1 MQKNTTAI
9 KDFFKSIDVNLDK
22 EEWFIWPPDVFAITS
37 LLLKRT
43 GAYIFTIMPPEKW
56 PSDIKWHDNLREAA
70 NQWHKWVLGIKG
82 ADPFFLKKVVSKINE
97 LSDITIEDVIL
108 LVEENSSAGNNENTK
123 FDTKSVWDIC
133 EAVLTLHV
141 LADEACAGFGIPGL
155 DAPINGEESLWY
167 SHQKSMYA
175 LANTLLTCTGSLS
188 LLPTH
193 QIRVLPKLTKPKVG
207 LTLRSLS
214 RNVTAHQ
221 TEIDVLW
228 RTMPWN
234 NFDENTINILIVP
247 WPKNFKPTWFRPSN
261 YTSNRSSAE
270 SARYFNFNIPDDE
283 EYFPPNKL
291 EDLLQISKQTVG
303 RIRMVVFPE
312 LSLTKKNLEK
322 LLKKLDLAQDRKDIP
337 MVIAGIR
344 GENSANNE
352 LGENSVVLST
362 FFTGKWYQ
370 MEQHKH
376 HRWKLDEQQIQQYNI
391 GSVLSGN
398 RDWWESIKISRR
410 QLSVLTPNNWLT
422 LCPLICEDLARLEPV
437 SEVIRGIGPT
447 MLIAL
452 LLDGP
457 QLKDRWPGRYASVMA
472 DDPGSSVLTVSAL
485 GFTKRSLPPQNI
497 QENTTSHKI
506 ALWKDPIHGWEE
518 ITIKDNADAVVLTV
532 AAHWGSKISTD
543 GRIDDK
549 SSATFVFQGV
559 HSITSSFKGTVD
571 DTGIDLMPV
580 LSEHNDLLELSLFSF
595 FVDALLDSNDKNI
608 GTMKSWILGGAKK
621 ATSTIE
627 GEIRPAQHLLER
639 VRKEAQQVIYGY
651 NKLEPFLRW
660 ITEFIEGVSD
670 PDPKS
675 GFPNMYDIQY
685 EVLVDDIDAILNAI
699 HQHNDQIASKLLKD
713 ENPFKNPTEYG
724 LTLSLRVPYPEHEKK
739 DLRLRVYIYGCLSI
753 LWAIHTRLSD
763 LRRQYRLNNEG
774 FKFLLRIENLLSK
787 KYDKKW
793 Y

>member
-1 MQKNTTAI
+1 MHTNTTRIA
-9 KDFFKSIDVNLDK
+9 DFFKELDIELEK
-22 EEWFIWPPDVFAITS
+22 DTWFVWPPDVFALTS

-56 PSDIKWHDNLREAA
+56 PNDINWHDSLREVGR
-70 NQWHKWVLGIKG
+70 QWREWVLGVRETE
-82 ADPFFLKKVVSKINE
+82 PEFLKKKVDE
-97 LSDITIEDVIL
+97 LKAFSGVTIEDIIW
-108 LVEENSSAGNNENTK
+108 LVENNTGADAQQGVLPDFK
-123 FDTKSVWDIC
+123 KIWKVC

-141 LADEACAGFGIPGL
+141 LADEACEGFGIPGI
-155 DAPINGEESLWY
+155 DAPKYGGESEWAG
-167 SHQKSMYA
+167 HQKAMYA
-175 LANTLLTCTGSLS
+175 LANTLLTCAGSLS
-188 LLPTH
+188 LLPVH

-247 WPKNFKPTWFRPSN
+247 WPKNFKTTWFHPSS
-261 YTSNRSSAE
+261 YTSNRASAE
-270 SARYFNFNIPDDE
+270 SARYFNFSIPDSE
-283 EYFPPNKL
+283 EYFSPKKL
-291 EDLLQISKQTVG
+291 VNLLETSKQTVG
-303 RIRMVVFPE
+303 RIHMVVFPE
-312 LSLTKKNLEK
+312 LALTRRNLEK
-322 LLKKLDLAQDRKDIP
+322 ILRRVDLDQDRNDIP

-344 GENSANNE
+344 DENAMSNE
-352 LGENSVVLST
+352 LGENSMILST

-370 MEQHKH
+370 MKQGKH

-457 QLKDRWPGRYASVMA
+457 QLRDRWPGRYASVMA

-485 GFTKRSLPPQNI
+485 GFTKRSLPPQSN
-497 QENTTSHKI
+497 QENIAARKI

-518 ITIKDNADAVVLTV
+518 IEIKDNDDAVVLTV
-532 AAHWGSKISTD
+532 AAHWDNKMSTD
-543 GRIDDK
+543 GRIGNK
-549 SSATFVFQGV
+549 SSAVFVFQGV
-559 HSITSSFKGTVD
+559 HSITGSSEKIMD
-571 DTGIDLMPV
+571 DPDLELVPT

-595 FVDALLDSNDKNI
+595 FVDALLDSNEKNI
-608 GTMKSWILGGAKK
+608 GTMKAWLLDEKNS
-621 ATSTIE
+621 SSFVE
-627 GEIRPAQHLLER
+627 GEIRPMPRLLER
-639 VRKEAQQVIYGY
+639 VTSEARRVVYGY
-651 NKLEPFLRW
+651 DKLEPFLRW
-660 ITEFIEGVSD
+660 ITEFIGGVSD
-670 PDPKS
+670 PDPET
-675 GFPNMYDIQY
+675 GFPNMYDVQY
-685 EVLVDDIDAILNAI
+685 EVLVSDIDSILSTIVRCN
-699 HQHNDQIASKLLKD
+699 NQIKNKIAMGK
-713 ENPFKNPTEYG
+713 NPFEDPKEYG
-724 LTLSLRVPYPEHEKK
+724 LNMSLKIPYPEHEREE
-739 DLRLRVYIYGCLSI
+739 LRLRVYIYGCLSI

-774 FKFLLRIENLLSK
+774 FKFLLKIEDLLSK
-787 KYDKKW
+787 KYDEKW